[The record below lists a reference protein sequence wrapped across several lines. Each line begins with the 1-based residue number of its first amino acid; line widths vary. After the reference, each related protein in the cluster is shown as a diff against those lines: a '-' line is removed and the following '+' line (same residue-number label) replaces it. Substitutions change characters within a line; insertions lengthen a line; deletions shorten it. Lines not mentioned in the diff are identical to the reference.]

1 MGFLTKKCRNP
12 VSRRRTVLQDLD
24 RLERRQS
31 GNVDLGMKY
40 KGWKMKRVCILSFLA
55 LAACNSEN
63 VATLYKK
70 GLDKTERIHIATF
83 DTEGGFEA
91 NNTSCAAITVLL
103 EQQDAMNR
111 YWCEQGRYH
120 K

>member
-1 MGFLTKKCRNP
+1 M
-12 VSRRRTVLQDLD
+12 
-24 RLERRQS
+24 QS
-31 GNVDLGMKY
+31 
-40 KGWKMKRVCILSFLA
+40 KGWKMKRVFVLSFLA
-55 LAACNSEN
+55 LAACNSDN

-70 GLDKTERIHIATF
+70 GLEKTERIHIATF
-83 DTEGGFEA
+83 DTEGGFET

-103 EQQDAMNR
+103 EQQDPMNR

>member
-1 MGFLTKKCRNP
+1 
-12 VSRRRTVLQDLD
+12 
-24 RLERRQS
+24 
-31 GNVDLGMKY
+31 
-40 KGWKMKRVCILSFLA
+40 MKRVVFFLLFA
-55 LAACNSEN
+55 LAACNSDN

-70 GLDKTERIHIATF
+70 GLEKSERVHIATF
-83 DTEGGFEA
+83 DADGGFEA

-103 EQQDAMNR
+103 EQQDPMNR